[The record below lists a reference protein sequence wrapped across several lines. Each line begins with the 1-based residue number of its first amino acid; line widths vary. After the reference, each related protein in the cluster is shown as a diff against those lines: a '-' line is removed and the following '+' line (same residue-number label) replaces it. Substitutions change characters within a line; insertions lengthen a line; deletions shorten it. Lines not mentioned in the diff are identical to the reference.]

1 MKETTMKIFLTS
13 DIGASKKVN
22 GIRIVS
28 ELNNT
33 NKFADNLKKAVKG
46 HDLMVFVASSPFYE
60 GTSSYA
66 ELTRSSLSLSG
77 IRFSRM
83 VILDGRNMSRCR
95 ELMQKADLVFLAGG
109 DTEVQMK
116 LFENMNLRKHIIQ
129 CKGVIVGQSAGAL
142 NLATDV
148 YCSPT
153 PDETATKKYWKGL
166 GMTDVNIEPHF
177 KPENKEFIESILLPD
192 SKTQPF
198 IAITD
203 GSYVIDDGEKQTIYG
218 EAYRFANGEMKQLC
232 SDGKS
237 VVIGTNKTTQK

>member
-1 MKETTMKIFLTS
+1 MKIFLTS

-22 GIRIVS
+22 GIRLVS

-33 NKFADNLKKAVKG
+33 NNFANNLKKAVKG

-60 GTSSYA
+60 GTSTYA

-83 VILDGRNMSRCR
+83 VVLDGRNMSSCR
-95 ELMQKADLVFLAGG
+95 QLMEKADLVFLAGG
-109 DTEVQMK
+109 DTWMQMK
-116 LFENMNLRKHIIQ
+116 LFENMDLRKHITR

-166 GMTDVNIEPHF
+166 ELTEINIEPHF
-177 KPENKEFIESILLPD
+177 NKNMSDKDFVEKVLLPD
-192 SKTQPF
+192 SKNQPF
-198 IAITD
+198 LAITD
-203 GSYVIDDGEKQTIYG
+203 GSYIVDDGEKQTIYG
-218 EAYRFANGEMKQLC
+218 ETYLFSKGEMKQIC
-232 SDGKS
+232 TNGKTLEFGGS
-237 VVIGTNKTTQK
+237 KTTEKQK